1 MQSGSDPPH
10 RVVAHDAGQA
20 EGGDDLSEGGVGS
33 CKTQTQQGGDA
44 CTERDRKR
52 LGNKLPAV
60 RNVYSDCSY

>member
-33 CKTQTQQGGDA
+33 RKTQTQQGGDA
-44 CTERDRKR
+44 CRETEEETETFI
-52 LGNKLPAV
+52 L
-60 RNVYSDCSY
+60 CSS